1 VVLTFLQG
9 EKAKLL
15 KVNFMPRG
23 KRVVIERN
31 NKDPVVH
38 KLKNYKVSELKTKRK
53 KTEGELTSTISEI
66 VRNAQFMYGQDKLDK
81 ARLRAMGLLSVDEAF
96 DEVRRAGIPIS
107 ARAFGGR
114 VERRS
119 IRSEKI
125 GKKRVIPKPII
136 HDWISLHKDFY
147 SVKEAFE
154 ILKQSED
161 ELNLRAFIGRVEKN
175 AIPSI
180 KINTQRWIPKDV
192 VDHYTHVSKNYYDVS
207 QAISF
212 LQGKGLKI
220 RRNAF
225 ERRLDR
231 NRIPHE
237 KIGGRRV
244 IARDVIEELASKELA
259 LAARKGRM

>member
-1 VVLTFLQG
+1 
-9 EKAKLL
+9 
-15 KVNFMPRG
+15 MPRG
-23 KRVVIERN
+23 KRIVIERN
-31 NKDPVVH
+31 NKDLVVQ
-38 KLKNYKVSELKTKRK
+38 KVKSFKVGELRSRRK
-53 KTEGELTSTISEI
+53 KAESSLSSAVAEVVKS
-66 VRNAQFMYGQDKLDK
+66 AQMLYEQDKLDK
-81 ARLRAMGLLSVDEAF
+81 AKLRSLGLLTVDEAYE
-96 DEVRRAGIPIS
+96 EVKRAGLSIS

-125 GKKRVIPKPII
+125 GKKRLIPKHII
-136 HDWISLHKDFY
+136 SDWISLHGQFY
-147 SVKEAFE
+147 SVKEAYE
-154 ILKQSED
+154 KLKAHEES
-161 ELNLRAFIGRVEKN
+161 LNLRAFIGRVEKN

-180 KINTQRWIPKDV
+180 KINTQRWIPREI
-192 VDHYTHVSKNYYDVS
+192 VDSLVHVAKNYYDVS
-207 QAISF
+207 QAISY

-244 IARDVIEELASKELA
+244 IARDVVDELASKELA
-259 LAARKGRM
+259 LAARKARV